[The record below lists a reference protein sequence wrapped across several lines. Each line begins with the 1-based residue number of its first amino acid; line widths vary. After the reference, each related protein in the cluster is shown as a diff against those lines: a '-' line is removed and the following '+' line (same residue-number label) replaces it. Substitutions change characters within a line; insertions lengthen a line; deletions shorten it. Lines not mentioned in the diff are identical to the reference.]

1 MPEGIFSCHCTNS
14 TSACLDLIQA
24 LDKCHQAEYYK
35 RALGLCN
42 NEKEA
47 LSRCLH
53 EARLAGERRYIKE
66 SREKHKKIQEK
77 WKKME
82 EEEYG
87 EDAILKKI
95 IQRQVAKKQQESTKT
110 E

>member
-1 MPEGIFSCHCTNS
+1 MHPQLEAERFHS
-14 TSACLDLIQA
+14 CLDFIQA

-47 LSRCLH
+47 LTKCLH
-53 EARLAGERRYIKE
+53 EARLEGERRYIKE
-66 SREKHKKIQEK
+66 SREKQKVIHAK
-77 WKKME
+77 WKQIE
-82 EEEYG
+82 EEQYG

-95 IQRQVAKKQQESTKT
+95 IQRQVAKKQQEQADNSK
-110 E
+110 